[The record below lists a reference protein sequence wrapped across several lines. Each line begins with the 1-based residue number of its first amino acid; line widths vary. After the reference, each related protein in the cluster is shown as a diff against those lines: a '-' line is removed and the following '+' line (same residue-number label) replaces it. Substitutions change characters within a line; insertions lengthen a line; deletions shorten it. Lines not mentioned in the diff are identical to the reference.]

1 MSLDTFDNLKREI
14 INWSHRSD
22 IDLKVETFI
31 QMAEQDMFANSDE
44 VLRVRGQETRSTATL
59 DGKYLALPDDFQSMR
74 ELSLFANGGD
84 FNLEMKAPT
93 QIKTKPTTGLPNSFT
108 VTSQIEFDRVP
119 DSAYTATI
127 QYYAIPTPLST
138 ANQTNIILTKFPNI
152 YLFGALAAAF
162 MWAGDQEQFNSAYR
176 SFISAI
182 KGANKK
188 DKQGRYGSSPSMSL
202 VGQGIA

>member
-1 MSLDTFDNLKREI
+1 MSLDTFDNLKKEI

-31 QMAEQDMFANSDE
+31 KMAEQDMFANPDE
-44 VLRVRGQETRSTATL
+44 VLRVRGQETRSTATT

-74 ELSLFANGGD
+74 GLSLETTNGSI
-84 FNLEMKAPT
+84 NLEMKAPS
-93 QIKTKPTTGLPNSFT
+93 QISIKSTTGMPNSFT

-119 DSAYTATI
+119 DTDYSI
-127 QYYAIPTPLST
+127 EMQYFAIPAPLSSST
-138 ANQTNIILTKFPNI
+138 QENAILTKFPNI
-152 YLFGALAAAF
+152 YLFGALSAAY
-162 MWAGDQEQFNSAYR
+162 MWAGDTENQAKSYSA
-176 SFISAI
+176 FIGAI

-188 DKQGRYGSSPSMSL
+188 DKQGRYGSTPSLSL